1 MTNAEPNTEANVKII
16 DYFLKRKEY
25 AVNEVMVSTNDLMS
39 EGVDVKTVENI
50 LQDLIK
56 EECFQFSNQQTE
68 AHLYLMASTLFETEA
83 QAKKNMVTLDK
94 SEINSLKLHEYKQKV
109 LGKSQ
114 RSIIKAL
121 ALERIARDMGDSD
134 TATGLIDLLNEC
146 EVPKHLIIYPN
157 TKWRMINDIFR
168 VLATSTE
175 PSDHTLLFAI
185 MEEHYHP
192 IRYNGDTRAAQEKR
206 DWISSLIRF
215 NGYCFVADRIVS
227 INDEQQGES
236 ARQAIEALEKR
247 LKEQKSNE
255 EFSKIFQAFFANPNN
270 KSSTPNA
277 PTQTQ
282 KQTQEQHNP
291 VTVNINNVQSNV
303 SETPKPQS
311 ELKRHADGMYKFK
324 ELEIDMKGRV
334 LRNIV
339 TDQQKDL
346 SGFQY
351 QFLNALIEAGGTLVE
366 HDAMAEAVRDGTVAK
381 LNPKEV
387 ADRKSKF
394 VKMLKEEL
402 GVSESTAEAVI
413 QGKDGYRIN
422 RKIYEEV
429 TTIF

>member
-1 MTNAEPNTEANVKII
+1 MANSEPNTEATVKII

-25 AVNEVMVSTNDLMS
+25 AVNEVPIFTSDLMT
-39 EGVDVKTVENI
+39 EGVEITTLENI

-68 AHLYLMASTLFETEA
+68 AHLYLMASTLFETEE

-121 ALERIARDMGDSD
+121 ALERIARDMGASD

-175 PSDHTLLFAI
+175 PSDHALLFAI
-185 MEEHYHP
+185 MEEHCHP

-227 INDEQQGES
+227 INDEKQGEI

-247 LKEQKSNE
+247 LKDQKSNE

-277 PTQTQ
+277 PTQ

-303 SETPKPQS
+303 NEVPKSQAAPP
-311 ELKRHADGMYKFK
+311 KRHADGMYKFK

-351 QFLNALIEAGGTLVE
+351 QFLNALIVASGTLVE
-366 HDAMAEAVRDGTVAK
+366 HDAMAKAVRDGTVAK
-381 LNPKEV
+381 LTPKEV

-402 GVSESTAEAVI
+402 GISESTAEALI